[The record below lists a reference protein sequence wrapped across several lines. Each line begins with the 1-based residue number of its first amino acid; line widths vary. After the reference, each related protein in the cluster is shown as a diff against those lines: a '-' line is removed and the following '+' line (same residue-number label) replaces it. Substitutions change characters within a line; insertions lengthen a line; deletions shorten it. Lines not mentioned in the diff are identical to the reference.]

1 MRLLGFKLAEQIT
14 SVASAA
20 NSSNDAVNAIAGLIA
35 ICLVIGVYFTPFIIA
50 LLRGHT
56 YKWVIFGLNAI
67 GFSGVTWL
75 ISFVWAVWPADKSLI
90 DPVAGNVTGTGRRNS
105 GDTLGA
111 VDYGKGRG
119 YRDESRSE

>member
-14 SVASAA
+14 SAASAA
-20 NSSNDAVNAIAGLIA
+20 NSNNDVVNAIVALIIVGLVLGA
-35 ICLVIGVYFTPFIIA
+35 YFTPFIIA
-50 LLRGHT
+50 LMRGHT

-75 ISFVWAVWPADKSLI
+75 ISFVWAVWPSDKSLI

-111 VDYGKGRG
+111 VDYGKERG
-119 YRDESRSE
+119 YRDESKS

>member
-1 MRLLGFKLAEQIT
+1 MRLLGFKLVEQVT
-14 SVASAA
+14 SIASAA
-20 NSSNDAVNAIAGLIA
+20 NSNNDAVNAIVALIIVA
-35 ICLVIGVYFTPFIIA
+35 LVLGAYFIPFIIA

-75 ISFVWAVWPADKSLI
+75 ISFVWAVWPSDKSLI

-111 VDYGKGRG
+111 VDYGKERG
-119 YRDESRSE
+119 YRDESKS